1 MRMYWRRRSPLP
13 ERTLLSLLK
22 SRILYAI
29 VAGMFD
35 MFGKNRDRNTRIMGG
50 LLAVVVITSMLFA
63 YFSLLF

>member
-1 MRMYWRRRSPLP
+1 MPDRM
-13 ERTLLSLLK
+13 LLSLLK

-35 MFGKNRDRNTRIMGG
+35 LFGKNRDRNTRIFGG
-50 LLAVVVITSMLFA
+50 LLAVVVITSMVFA

>member
-1 MRMYWRRRSPLP
+1 
-13 ERTLLSLLK
+13 LK